1 MPPSMTFSIVARD
14 GESFGVAVASKFL
27 AAGALVPW
35 AAAGAGALATQA
47 FANLSYGPRGLE
59 LLSAGASAAEVVS
72 LLTEADDLRAQR
84 QLGVVDARGG
94 AETYTGEECIAWA
107 GGRTGAG
114 YAAQGNILAGSEVVD
129 AMADTFDSSPGDLAD
144 RLLAALGAGDRS
156 GGDRRGRQ
164 AAGILVV
171 SPAGGYGGTT
181 DVVVDLRIDDHPDP
195 CAELGRLLALHR
207 VYFSK
212 PTAED
217 LVTIDPALLAEI
229 RSRLSSIGYRVGS
242 ADVYDEVTRA
252 SLEAFAGWE
261 NFEERLVEGALLDR
275 HILEALRARSR

>member
-1 MPPSMTFSIVARD
+1 
-14 GESFGVAVASKFL
+14 
-27 AAGALVPW
+27 
-35 AAAGAGALATQA
+35 
-47 FANLSYGPRGLE
+47 
-59 LLSAGASAAEVVS
+59 
-72 LLTEADDLRAQR
+72 
-84 QLGVVDARGG
+84 
-94 AETYTGEECIAWA
+94 
-107 GGRTGAG
+107 
-114 YAAQGNILAGSEVVD
+114 
-129 AMADTFDSSPGDLAD
+129 MADTFDSSPGDLAD